1 MRNIGII
8 LITFLS
14 LSCNNQ
20 TDKKPTKKVKI
31 EYISSNYKNETEG
44 KIEFS
49 RIVKDSSNI
58 NLIEGEVSF
67 DENYNT
73 LQKITNKKIVSESEI
88 DSIKSTLNK
97 KGYRE
102 NFDNIGKVIFV
113 QMQPKNENDLQVL
126 DLRHSMEE
134 KIHEKLNSNG
144 LGEWIAG
151 DLGPGGANMLFEVTE
166 WEKSIQL
173 IMEILNQEG
182 LLDKSLIM
190 KRLNTAEDDW
200 NYEIIYPIDYEGV
213 FNQM

>member
-1 MRNIGII
+1 MKNIGII
-8 LITFLS
+8 LITIFA

-20 TDKKPTKKVKI
+20 TNHKPTEKVDIK
-31 EYISSNYKNETEG
+31 YLSSNYKNKTEG
-44 KIEFS
+44 IIEFS
-49 RIVKDSSNI
+49 RIVKDSSNL
-58 NLIEGEVSF
+58 NLIEGEISF
-67 DENYNT
+67 NENYNT
-73 LQKITNKKIVSESEI
+73 LQKITKKRIVSESEL
-88 DSIKSTLNK
+88 DSIKSSLKN

-102 NFDNIGKVIFV
+102 SFDNIGKIIFV

-134 KIHEKLNSNG
+134 KIHKKLNSNG

-151 DLGPGGANMLFEVTE
+151 DLGPGGANMLFKVTE

-173 IMEILNQEG
+173 IMDILNQEN

-200 NYEIIYPIDYEGV
+200 NYEIIYPIDYDGV

>member
-1 MRNIGII
+1 MKNIGII
-8 LITFLS
+8 LITIFA

-20 TDKKPTKKVKI
+20 TNNKLTEKVKI
-31 EYISSNYKNETEG
+31 EYVSSNYKNETEG

-49 RIVKDSSNI
+49 RIVKDSSNL
-58 NLIEGEVSF
+58 NLIEGEISF

-73 LQKITNKKIVSESEI
+73 LQKITSKRKVSESEL
-88 DSIKSTLNK
+88 DSIKASLKN

-102 NFDNIGKVIFV
+102 RFDNVGKIIFV
-113 QMQPKNENDLQVL
+113 QMQPKNENDIQVL
-126 DLRHSMEE
+126 DLRNSMEE

-151 DLGPGGANMLFEVTE
+151 DLGPGGANMLFKVTE

-173 IMEILNQEG
+173 IMDLLNQEN

-200 NYEIIYPIDYEGV
+200 NYEIIYPIDYDGV

>member
-1 MRNIGII
+1 MKNIGII
-8 LITFLS
+8 LITIFA

-20 TDKKPTKKVKI
+20 TNKKPTEKVEI
-31 EYISSNYKNETEG
+31 EYISSNYKNETDE
-44 KIEFS
+44 KIEFR
-49 RIVKDSSNI
+49 RIVKDSANL
-58 NLIEGEVSF
+58 NLIEGQISF

-88 DSIKSTLNK
+88 DSIKSSLKN
-97 KGYRE
+97 KGYRDG
-102 NFDNIGKVIFV
+102 FDNIGKVIFV
-113 QMQPKNENDLQVL
+113 QMQPKNENDLEVL

-151 DLGPGGANMLFEVTE
+151 DLGPGGANMLFKVTE
-166 WEKSIQL
+166 WKKSIPM
-173 IMEILNQEG
+173 IMNILNQEG
-182 LLDKSLIM
+182 LLKNSLIM

-200 NYEIIYPIDYEGV
+200 NYEIIYPIDYDGV

>member
-1 MRNIGII
+1 MKNIGII
-8 LITFLS
+8 LITIFA

-20 TDKKPTKKVKI
+20 TNHKPTEKVDIK
-31 EYISSNYKNETEG
+31 YVSSNYKNETEG
-44 KIEFS
+44 IIEFS
-49 RIVKDSSNI
+49 RIVKDNSNL
-58 NLIEGEVSF
+58 NLIEGEISF

-73 LQKITNKKIVSESEI
+73 LQKITNKRIVSESEL
-88 DSIKSTLNK
+88 DSIKSSLK
-97 KGYRE
+97 IKGYRKS
-102 NFDNIGKVIFV
+102 FDNIGKIIFV

-126 DLRHSMEE
+126 DLRHSIEE

-173 IMEILNQEG
+173 IMDILNQES

-200 NYEIIYPIDYEGV
+200 NYEIIYPIDYNGV

>member
-1 MRNIGII
+1 MKNIGII
-8 LITFLS
+8 LLTIFA

-20 TDKKPTKKVKI
+20 TNNKPTKKVEIK
-31 EYISSNYKNETEG
+31 YVSSNYKNEAEG

-49 RIVKDSSNI
+49 RIVKDSSNL
-58 NLIEGEVSF
+58 NLIEGEISF

-73 LQKITNKKIVSESEI
+73 LQKITNKRIVSESEL
-88 DSIKSTLNK
+88 DSIKSSLK
-97 KGYRE
+97 DKGYRE
-102 NFDNIGKVIFV
+102 SFDNIGKIIFV

-126 DLRHSMEE
+126 DLRHSIEE

-144 LGEWIAG
+144 LGDWIAG

-173 IMEILNQEG
+173 IMDILNQES

-200 NYEIIYPIDYEGV
+200 NYEIIYPVDYDGV

>member
-1 MRNIGII
+1 MKNIVTI
-8 LITFLS
+8 LITIFA

-20 TDKKPTKKVKI
+20 TNEKPNEKVEI
-31 EYISSNYKNETEG
+31 EYVSSNYRNETEG

-49 RIVKDSSNI
+49 RIVKDSSNL
-58 NLIEGEVSF
+58 NLVEGEISF

-73 LQKITNKKIVSESEI
+73 LQKITNKKIVSKSEV
-88 DSIKSTLNK
+88 DSIKSTLKN

-102 NFDNIGKVIFV
+102 SFDNIGKIIFV

-126 DLRHSMEE
+126 DLRNSMEE

-144 LGEWIAG
+144 LGEWVAG
-151 DLGPGGANMLFEVTE
+151 DLGPGGANMLFEVND
-166 WEKSIQL
+166 WDKSIKL
-173 IMEILNQEG
+173 IVEILNNEN
-182 LLDKSLIM
+182 LLDVSLIM

-200 NYEIIYPIDYEGV
+200 NYEIIYPIDYNGV